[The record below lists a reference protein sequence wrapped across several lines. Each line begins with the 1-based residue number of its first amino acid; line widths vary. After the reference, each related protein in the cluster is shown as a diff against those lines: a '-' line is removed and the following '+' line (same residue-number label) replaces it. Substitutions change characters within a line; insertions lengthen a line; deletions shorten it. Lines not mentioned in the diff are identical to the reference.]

1 MSKKRFKKGIE
12 SLQKEIDIHKNVK
25 LEKALSEGNIALS
38 GYYEKEIKRLEEQ
51 LSEKQKKLLPRSRRL
66 KLKKCHPK

>member
-12 SLQKEIDIHKNVK
+12 SIQKEIDIHKSIK
-25 LEKALSEGNIALS
+25 LKKALDEVNIELA

-51 LSEKQKKLLPRSRRL
+51 LSEKQKKLLPRGKRL
-66 KLKKCHPK
+66 KIKRLG